1 MIIEQPDRGP
11 WIQTFTGR
19 RFHYADMQPSDVH
32 ILDIAHALSML
43 CRYGGHSR
51 MFYSVAEHSV
61 LLCDAL
67 RAAGE
72 DVHVQLAGL
81 MHDSTEAYC
90 VDIPRPLKRMLSDY
104 KAFENRAW
112 DVIASRFGL
121 MPELPAIVHEYDTRM
136 LITERPVLFESP
148 IPWPRYEEVKPL
160 PGVLLHCAEPW
171 KAKLAFLK
179 RFHFL
184 TNNAFN
190 LEIRPDVA

>member
-19 RFHYADMQPSDVH
+19 RFHYADMDTRDVD
-32 ILDIAHALSML
+32 ITDIAHSLSMQ
-43 CRYGGHSR
+43 CRYAGHTR
-51 MFYSVAEHSV
+51 YFYSVAEHSV
-61 LLCDAL
+61 LLSDAL
-67 RAAGE
+67 RRAGE

-81 MHDSTEAYC
+81 MHDATEAYC

-104 KAFENRAW
+104 KDFEDRCW
-112 DVIASRFGL
+112 TVIASRFAL

-136 LITERPVLFESP
+136 LITERPTLFNNP
-148 IPWPRYEEVKPL
+148 IPWPKYDEVQPL
-160 PGVLLHCAEPW
+160 PGVKLVCAEPW
-171 KAKLAFLK
+171 KAKAAFLN

-190 LEIRPDVA
+190 LEIRDVA